1 MCVPVISVSVSDCGG
16 LAAEG
21 VKEQGSKG
29 GAKRKRREESTA
41 STLFPGNEA

>member
-1 MCVPVISVSVSDCGG
+1 MPVISVSVSDGGG

-21 VKEQGSKG
+21 VKEQGSEG
-29 GAKRKRREESTA
+29 EAKWKRREESTA